1 MNDEMF
7 HPATLDVAEWLRFDA
22 ATNPYGPSP
31 KVREATAAFA
41 RTGDFSR
48 YDDEERAESLRGD
61 LAAHWGLSPDHFIV
75 YNGSGE
81 AVVWLFLARL
91 LLERQRLLIPSP
103 SYERFVALGQ
113 RCAAEVIPVPLHE
126 EDFALV
132 PERFIEAGR
141 QSGARVLLLSSPNN
155 PTGNLLCD
163 EWEIA
168 RLLDGLPDCLCIVD
182 EAYADYAGHSCVPWV
197 QERGNLVVLR
207 TFSKAYGMAGL
218 RIGYAIGPK
227 PIITALSQMQVPWA
241 VNALSLVAA
250 RAALADQGYLHQI
263 VAQIRSDC
271 QALYEGLNERPWL
284 RAYPSA
290 ANFFWVRCEG
300 IGPERLR
307 AGLEKRRMRARWR
320 QDAPGFVRLTSLRP
334 QDNEYLLAVL
344 DEIGHAD

>member
-1 MNDEMF
+1 MNG
-7 HPATLDVAEWLRFDA
+7 EWLRFDA

-31 KVREATAAFA
+31 RVREAMAAFA

-61 LAAHWGLSPDHFIV
+61 LAAHWGLSPGHFIV

-81 AVVWLFLARL
+81 AVVWIFLARL

-103 SYERFVALGQ
+103 SYERFVALAQ

-126 EDFALV
+126 DDFALV

-141 QSGARVLLLSSPNN
+141 QSGARVLLLSNPNN
-155 PTGNLLCD
+155 PTGNLLCG
-163 EWEIA
+163 EREMA
-168 RLLDGLPDCLCIVD
+168 RLLDELPDCLCIVD
-182 EAYADYAGHSCVPWV
+182 EAYADYAGRSFVSWV
-197 QERGNLVVLR
+197 RERGNLVVLR

-218 RIGYAIGPK
+218 RVGYAVGPE
-227 PIITALSQMQVPWA
+227 PVVAALARMQVPWA

-250 RAALADQGYLHQI
+250 RAALADQGYLRE
-263 VAQIRSDC
+263 VVSRIRSDC
-271 QALYEGLNERPWL
+271 QALYEGLNQRPWL

-300 IGPERLR
+300 VGPERLR
-307 AGLEKRRMRARWR
+307 AGLEERRIRARWR

-334 QDNEYLLAVL
+334 GDNEYLLAAL
-344 DEIGHAD
+344 DDVRQWD